1 MVMSEWLIMVLPKAM
16 WQKSYTFNK
25 LYTYQKFFYLFYD
38 EKYLSC
44 SFVVTNGVTS
54 RSGTILFA
62 VEHSDRIP
70 PTLSINKGLELT
82 ENSMKTI
89 STNDLKLTD
98 PDTALENLTY
108 IVIQSPQYGKL
119 LLKGLPLSKPH
130 FTQLDINNMDLA
142 YHHLNGRAKIDRF
155 TFQPTDGTNAGY
167 LEYGQLKSEPAVF
180 TIQVGCLLFGDIHPQ
195 PIEIKTRKIL

>member
-1 MVMSEWLIMVLPKAM
+1 MWPKDF
-16 WQKSYTFNK
+16 TLNK
-25 LYTYQKFFYLFYD
+25 LCIYQNFFYRFYD
-38 EKYLSC
+38 AKYVPSC
-44 SFVVTNGVTS
+44 SFVVTNSVTS
-54 RSGTILFA
+54 RIGTILFT

-70 PTLSINKGLELT
+70 PTLSVNKGLELT

-98 PDTALENLTY
+98 PDTALGNLTY

-180 TIQVGCLLFGDIHPQ
+180 NIQVGCLLFGEIHPK
-195 PIEIKTRKIL
+195 PIKTGKYS